1 MHHVDI
7 ARQFEHTYQIIAHPK
22 FLSRSGL
29 GKEVPFFVDTYDP
42 SDEWAV
48 RDQIETLCDRLDA
61 TGINVARLPVYEIVL
76 ATLEEAGRLG
86 AIFEYEKT
94 APKSG
99 AKRTFLSEMEKLA
112 DPGEGKRVQQEIRKR
127 IEAVP
132 NVQLALMYQLGTVY
146 PFLRTHT
153 LLNNLHS
160 VITSVP
166 LVAFFPGEYV
176 SSDVDGF
183 YLSLFGKFKGDYY
196 RAFRLADYIERG
208 QIRADVE

>member
-1 MHHVDI
+1 VHHVEI
-7 ARQFEHTYQIIAHPK
+7 AKHFDQTFRIVSHPK

-29 GKEVPFFVDTYDP
+29 GNEVPFFIDTYEP
-42 SDEWAV
+42 ADEFAV
-48 RDQIETLCDRLDA
+48 QEQIRTLCDRLDGA
-61 TGINVARLPVYEIVL
+61 GIVMARLPVYDVVL
-76 ATLEEAGRLG
+76 DTLTEAGRLE
-86 AIFEYEKT
+86 AIFEYEKQ

-99 AKRTFLSEMEKLA
+99 AKRTFGGEMEKLA
-112 DPGEGKRVQQEIRKR
+112 DPADGKRLQLEIRR
-127 IEAVP
+127 RMEAVP
-132 NVQLALMYQLGTVY
+132 EARLALMYQLGTVY

-160 VITSVP
+160 VITTVP

-176 SSDVDGF
+176 SSDRDGF

-196 RAFRLADYIERG
+196 RAFRLSEYIERG